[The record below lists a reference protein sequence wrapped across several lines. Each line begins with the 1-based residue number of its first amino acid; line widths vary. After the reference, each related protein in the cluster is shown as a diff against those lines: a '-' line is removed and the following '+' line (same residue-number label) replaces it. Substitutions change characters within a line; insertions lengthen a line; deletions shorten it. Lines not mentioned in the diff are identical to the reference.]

1 MFKLHID
8 GDFKSVIKLM
18 KSGTVNPALATV
30 RVDMV
35 DIRNPKIVVTNGMF
49 MSVSAIKVTDMND
62 QALTEAP
69 HDWLVLPINLF
80 AKVKPQATGKRNRR
94 MAQYEIIIDAEK
106 PSGNVQKPMIGTAE
120 VIEDGVSTKFAL
132 ADTGV
137 GHTMIGRAL
146 KTEIDYQSSTEEQ
159 RKALLDKW
167 DGSVRIVFDATLL
180 QTMIDLQQAARA
192 GATGNTCVLE
202 IDVWSAMNHPNSHK
216 PYHVSVGA
224 FDSEGNANKNH
235 GMLMPIGGLS
245 GGVKPQTLNT
255 EYAESL
261 MALASSL
268 S

>member
-8 GDFKSVIKLM
+8 GDFKSAIKLM

-106 PSGNVQKPMIGTAE
+106 PMDNVQKPMIGTAE

-146 KTEIDYQSSTEEQ
+146 KTEYDYQSSTEEQ

-167 DGSVRIVFDATLL
+167 NGSVRIIFDATLL

-192 GATGNTCVLE
+192 GIGNTCVLE
-202 IDVWSAMNHPNSHK
+202 IDVWSAMNHPDTHK
-216 PYHVSVGA
+216 PYHVLVGA

-235 GMLMPIGGLS
+235 GMLMPISGLS
-245 GGVKPQTLNT
+245 GGAKPQALNT

-261 MALASSL
+261 IALASSL